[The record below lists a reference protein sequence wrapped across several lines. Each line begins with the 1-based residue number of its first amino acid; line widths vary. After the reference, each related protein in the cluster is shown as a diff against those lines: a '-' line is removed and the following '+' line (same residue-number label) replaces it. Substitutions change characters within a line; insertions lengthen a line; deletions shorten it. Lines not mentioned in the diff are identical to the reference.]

1 MTSGSHA
8 SDVLA
13 GRTFELASLGGTPA
27 LEAPTAVLTFGHDG
41 RIHGRATI
49 NRVNGS
55 YRVDGD
61 ELICGPMASTMMAG
75 LPEAMDQ
82 EHRLLTALAGPS
94 ILCLVDDG
102 VELVAADGAVTVL
115 REIDGED
122 ELA

>member
-1 MTSGSHA
+1 MTSGSGL

-13 GRTFELASLGGTPA
+13 GRTFELESLGGTPA
-27 LEAPTAVLTFGHDG
+27 LEAPTAVLTFGRDG

-61 ELICGPMASTMMAG
+61 ELLCGPMASTMMAG

-82 EHRLLTALAGPS
+82 EHRLLTALGGPS
-94 ILCLVDDG
+94 VLRVVEDG
-102 VELVAADGAVTVL
+102 IELVATDGAVTVL